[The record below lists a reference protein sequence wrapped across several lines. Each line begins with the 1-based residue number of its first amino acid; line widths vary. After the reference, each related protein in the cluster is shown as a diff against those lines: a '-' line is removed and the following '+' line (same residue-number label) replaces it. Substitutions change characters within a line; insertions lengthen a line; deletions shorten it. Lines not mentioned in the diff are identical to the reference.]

1 MRSRRKVLIF
11 DLGGVLLENT
21 GREKLTS
28 LLPEGTPPGDVR
40 LRWLASPVVRRY
52 ERGHISSQDF
62 AANLVREWGIA
73 LEPDA
78 FLSHFAQW
86 PKGFYPG
93 AKELLQELRRE
104 HTVVCL
110 SNSNEVHWARFP
122 EIATLFEQAFSSHQI
137 GHVKPDPEAFAFVLA
152 AMQVHPRDAWFFD
165 DLQPNVDAAR
175 ALGINAIRVEGMG
188 ELFAA
193 LHSEAL
199 HAPEGASVTRRT

>member
-28 LLPEGTPPGDVR
+28 LLPAGTPTGDVR
-40 LRWLASPVVRRY
+40 LRWLASSVVQRY

-122 EIATLFEQAFSSHQI
+122 EIASLFDHAFSSHQI
-137 GHVKPDPEAFAFVLA
+137 GHVKPDREAFACVLA
-152 AMQVHPRDAWFFD
+152 ATRAQPEDTWFFD

-175 ALGINAIRVEGMG
+175 ALGINALQVEGME
-188 ELFAA
+188 ELLAA
-193 LHSEAL
+193 LRGEML
-199 HAPEGASVTRRT
+199 HAPEARPVRRRT